1 MYRNKVS
8 IIIDLRVLDSNP
20 LSDFN
25 KYMYRQSNILSAK
38 KAIKVMLGTA
48 LLFTGS
54 QSFAQETTSHSP
66 YSKFG
71 IGQMREDLL
80 PQTRSMGGIS
90 TAIRYQAGLPILN
103 IANPASYSGLNRT
116 ILEAG
121 LYGNITQL
129 NKGSAQDNTAD
140 FAFSHFGF
148 GFAVARNH
156 GIAFGLMPYSDIG
169 YNITEM
175 RTMGTITTKQ
185 SKQGEGGLNKAF
197 IGYGFSPFKG
207 FSVGGNAGFLFGEL
221 KDNLT
226 VSFPTDFNS
235 LNARSQVTRL
245 VRGLIVDYG
254 AQYSFPVSRKH
265 NITLGYSGSLN
276 NTVKEKT
283 SQLITRTQPS
293 ADPDFENVALDSLPQ
308 IGERTRNINLPM
320 KHNLGI
326 TISQGYD
333 WMIGADLKYA
343 DWTEYQTR
351 AGEASLGKN
360 YGVAL
365 GGQWKPDAGSNKY
378 WNIVDYRLGV
388 RYNQGHI
395 TANNTRIDDMAVTLG
410 FGLPL
415 PETNFGSTSSRIN
428 ISAEIGQQG
437 TLQNNLVRERYININ
452 IGFNINDLWFRR
464 RSYD

>member
-1 MYRNKVS
+1 
-8 IIIDLRVLDSNP
+8 
-20 LSDFN
+20 
-25 KYMYRQSNILSAK
+25 
-38 KAIKVMLGTA
+38 MLGSA
-48 LLFTGS
+48 LMLAS
-54 QSFAQETTSHSP
+54 SSAFAQETTSHSP

-71 IGQMREDLL
+71 LGQMREDLL

-121 LYGNITQL
+121 LYGNMTQL
-129 NKGSAQDNTAD
+129 SKGSIQDNTAD

-148 GFAVARNH
+148 GFSLARNH
-156 GIAFGLMPYSDIG
+156 GLAFGLMPYSDVG
-169 YNITEM
+169 YNITET
-175 RTMGTITTKQ
+175 RTMGTITSNQ
-185 SKQGEGGLNKAF
+185 SKAGEGGLNKAF
-197 IGYGFSPFKG
+197 VGYGFSPFKG
-207 FSVGGNAGFLFGEL
+207 FSIGANAGFLFGEL

-226 VSFPTDFNS
+226 VSFPNDFNS
-235 LNARSQVTRL
+235 LNAKSEVTRL

-254 AQYSFPVSRKH
+254 AQYSFPISKKH

-283 SQLITRTQPS
+283 SQLITRSQPS
-293 ADPDFENVALDSLPQ
+293 MDLDPDYENVPLDSLPQ
-308 IGERTRNINLPM
+308 VGERTRNINLPM

-326 TISQGYD
+326 TVSKGYD
-333 WMIGADLKYA
+333 WLIGADFKYA
-343 DWTEYQTR
+343 DWTDYQTR
-351 AGEASLGKN
+351 AGEPKLGKN

-365 GGQWKPDAGSNKY
+365 GGQWKPDATSNKY
-378 WNIVDYRLGV
+378 WDIVDYRLGF

-395 TANNTRIDDMAVTLG
+395 TTNNSRINDMAVTVG

-415 PETNFGSTSSRIN
+415 PETNFGRTSSRIN

-437 TLQNNLVRERYININ
+437 TLKNSLVRERYININ
-452 IGFNINDLWFRR
+452 IGFNINDLWFQR